1 MVVFVGVFPLVSL
14 SFLLFWLEWL
24 VDKLGVFTQIEVKV
38 MVILRV
44 WELGLGLRGTE
55 RLGNIHDLAA
65 YLDLCQLQWT
75 QVE

>member
-1 MVVFVGVFPLVSL
+1 
-14 SFLLFWLEWL
+14 
-24 VDKLGVFTQIEVKV
+24 

-55 RLGNIHDLAA
+55 RLGNIQGLAA
-65 YLDLCQLQWT
+65 YLDLWQLQWT